1 MFSSFPN
8 RFSASSRWIAIGLVA
23 LALAFFLAAKS
34 EAQNAVTLEFDT
46 NVLVSDNPFL
56 TTEKERATGAVELVA
71 RPRVDLKLDPR
82 TDLDFTGE
90 VGFRQY
96 SRRYGNFVTGRSD
109 LQLRHRRNEHLTV
122 SGRAIYTRDL
132 VSDLLT
138 DSIDFAI
145 DTRSIRESI
154 DARTSVAWSPDAT
167 TTIVG
172 NGGWRRLRY
181 PGSALLQTTKAYD
194 FGFAADKR
202 LSERMT
208 VGVQASRT
216 LSHILGGQDTSVTS
230 LNATAARRFSAHW
243 YGGTQLGIEWSK
255 LYDPGSL
262 TRESRGRFNGAAH
275 LCYEP
280 ARTTACVRS
289 AIGSEVSGLGG
300 LQREFSVSADISHR
314 ISEFGTVSA
323 ETEYRRARL
332 PGYDAPARV
341 FASTLRYEHRIRR
354 NIYLTPSVAYLQRNR
369 RAGEKAD
376 AFIFQ
381 IGLSIRGARS

>member
-8 RFSASSRWIAIGLVA
+8 RFMASSRLIAIGL
-23 LALAFFLAAKS
+23 LALVLAFCFVAKS
-34 EAQNAVTLEFDT
+34 EARSAITLEFDT

-71 RPRVDLKLDPR
+71 RPRVELKLDPR
-82 TDLDFTGE
+82 TNLDFTGE

-96 SRRYGNFVTGRSD
+96 SRRYGNFVTGRSE
-109 LQLRHRRNEHLTV
+109 LQLRHRRNEYLTV
-122 SGRAIYTRDL
+122 SGRAIYARDL
-132 VSDLLT
+132 VSDALA

-145 DTRSIRESI
+145 DPRSIRESVE
-154 DARTSVAWSPDAT
+154 ARTSVAWSPDAT

-172 NGGWRRLRY
+172 DGGWRRLRY
-181 PGSALLQTTKAYD
+181 PGSALLDTTKAHD
-194 FGFAADKR
+194 FGLAANKR
-202 LSERMT
+202 LNEKLT
-208 VGVQASRT
+208 VGIQANRT
-216 LSHILGGQDTSVTS
+216 LSNVLGGEDTSVTS
-230 LNATAARRFSAHW
+230 LNATATRRFSAHW

-255 LYDPGSL
+255 LYDPISL
-262 TRESRGRFNGAAH
+262 TRESRARFNGAAH

-280 ARTTACVRS
+280 ARTSACVRS

-300 LQREFSVSADISHR
+300 LQREFSVGADIRHR

-323 ETEYRRARL
+323 EADYRRARL
-332 PGYDAPARV
+332 PGFDASARV

-354 NIYLTPSVAYLQRNR
+354 NLYLTPSVAYLQRNR
-369 RAGEKAD
+369 REGEKAD

>member
-8 RFSASSRWIAIGLVA
+8 RFAASSRLIAIGV
-23 LALAFFLAAKS
+23 LAVVLAFFLAVNSAARS
-34 EAQNAVTLEFDT
+34 RVTLEFDT
-46 NVLVSDNPFL
+46 NILVSDNPFL
-56 TTEKERATGAVELVA
+56 TTEKKRTTGAVEFVV
-71 RPRVDLKLDPR
+71 RPRAELKLDPK

-109 LQLRHRRNEHLTV
+109 LQLRHRRNEYLTI
-122 SGRAIYTRDL
+122 SGRAAYARDL
-132 VSDLLT
+132 VSDSLA

-154 DARTSVAWSPDAT
+154 DGRVSVAWSPNAT

-172 NGGWRRLRY
+172 DGGWRRLRY
-181 PGSALLQTTKAYD
+181 PGSALLDTTKAYD
-194 FGFAADKR
+194 FGLTANKR
-202 LSERMT
+202 LNEKLT
-208 VGVQASRT
+208 VGVQAHRT
-216 LSHILGGQDTSVTS
+216 LSNVLDGENTSVTS
-230 LNATAARRFSAHW
+230 LNATAVRRFSAHW
-243 YGGTQLGIEWSK
+243 YGGTQLGVEWTK
-255 LYDPGSL
+255 LYDPVSL
-262 TRESRGRFNGAAH
+262 TRENRARFNGAAH

-280 ARTTACVRS
+280 GRTAACVRS

-300 LQREFSVSADISHR
+300 LQREFSVGADISHR
-314 ISEFGTVSA
+314 ISEFGTVTA
-323 ETEYRRARL
+323 EADYRRAHL
-332 PGYDAPARV
+332 PGYGAPARV
-341 FASTLRYEHRIRR
+341 FASSVGYEHRIRR

>member
-8 RFSASSRWIAIGLVA
+8 RFVAGSRLIAIGL
-23 LALAFFLAAKS
+23 LALVLASCFAAKS
-34 EAQNAVTLEFDT
+34 EARSAVTLEFDT

-56 TTEKERATGAVELVA
+56 TTEKERATGAVEFVA
-71 RPRVDLKLDPR
+71 RPRVELKLDPK

-109 LQLRHRRNEHLTV
+109 LLVRHRRNEHLTV
-122 SGRAIYTRDL
+122 SGRAIYARDL
-132 VSDLLT
+132 VSDSLT

-145 DTRSIRESI
+145 DTRSIRETI
-154 DARTSVAWSPDAT
+154 DARTSVAWSPNQT

-172 NGGWRRLRY
+172 DGGWRRLRY
-181 PGSALLQTTKAYD
+181 PGSTLLDTTKAYD
-194 FGFAADKR
+194 FGFAANKR
-202 LSERMT
+202 LSEKLT
-208 VGVQASRT
+208 VGVQAHRT
-216 LSHILGGQDTSVTS
+216 VSNVLDGEDTSVTS

-255 LYDPGSL
+255 LYDPVSL
-262 TRESRGRFNGAAH
+262 TRESRARFNGAAH

-280 ARTTACVRS
+280 ARTSACLRS
-289 AIGSEVSGLGG
+289 AIRSEVSGLGG
-300 LQREFSVSADISHR
+300 LQREFSVGTEIRHR

-323 ETEYRRARL
+323 EADYRRARL
-332 PGYDAPARV
+332 PGYDATARV
-341 FASTLRYEHRIRR
+341 LASTLRYEHRIRR
-354 NIYLTPSVAYLQRNR
+354 NVYLTPSVAYLQRNR
-369 RAGEKAD
+369 REGEKAD